1 MTGMATSG
9 PHHYGGSVIEPHTPA
24 SATMLHELRQC
35 VIDSMSHCKDT
46 TQLEWLGFSW
56 LTGGRHQSNLD
67 AEGNPYVFLSKIVR
81 EVEVESEDEDEDRAP
96 RDMKT
101 PVEDEAVDGA
111 KLKARSDFP
120 IGLWAENDLN
130 ISEVQGVKMWD
141 KEVWAGRL

>member
-35 VIDSMSHCKDT
+35 VLDSMSHCKDT

-56 LTGGRHQSNLD
+56 LTGGRHQSSLD
-67 AEGNPYVFLSKIVR
+67 AEGNPYVFLSKIV
-81 EVEVESEDEDEDRAP
+81 EGESEDEDEDEAAVRGIKSP
-96 RDMKT
+96 L
-101 PVEDEAVDGA
+101 EDETVDGA
-111 KLKARSDFP
+111 KLVRSDYP
-120 IGLWAENDLN
+120 TGLWAESDLN